1 MTNLNEKI
9 ELKYL
14 IILPED
20 QNSKESLFNVLRYLS
35 TLDFHSENN
44 ADFIT
49 LNKNFKNRIDINNVN
64 IKNKY
69 NNKSNFIV
77 SLSFDELK
85 YAKSYSKELNKINNN
100 IKNINIELLHDGIS
114 RYYSIQAYK
123 ILHEVET
130 TLRAFITKL
139 MVFYSKDDWHKNIGK
154 VKINNNNNRSNE
166 GIKILYDTD
175 FNQLR
180 IFLFEVYNGTD
191 YKDIVKK
198 LLNEESDDEKL
209 RLLREL
215 ENDIPKTYWDKLIA
229 NQVNKHEISGE
240 EFQKL
245 LTNIYNKR
253 NKIAHCNN
261 FVEEDYNDFK
271 NNCERVLQLTKKL
284 TKIIEAP
291 SSNFI
296 SQDKNLSEDLN
307 VIFSPSDE
315 YDTIIVPAKEDGFNK
330 VFLDDKMWYSVA
342 IYKNRIKYLK
352 YIAAYITNPTQEITH
367 YAEIDRIEPS
377 ELEKN
382 KYIIYFKDKPK
393 HLPSKIPL
401 GDARSAFQ
409 RSRYTSFDKLKIAS
423 TTDDLFES

>member
-20 QNSKESLFNVLRYLS
+20 QNSKESLFNVLRYRS

-85 YAKSYSKELNKINNN
+85 YAKSYSKELNKINND

-215 ENDIPKTYWDKLIA
+215 
-229 NQVNKHEISGE
+229 
-240 EFQKL
+240 
-245 LTNIYNKR
+245 
-253 NKIAHCNN
+253 
-261 FVEEDYNDFK
+261 
-271 NNCERVLQLTKKL
+271 
-284 TKIIEAP
+284 
-291 SSNFI
+291 
-296 SQDKNLSEDLN
+296 
-307 VIFSPSDE
+307 
-315 YDTIIVPAKEDGFNK
+315 
-330 VFLDDKMWYSVA
+330 
-342 IYKNRIKYLK
+342 
-352 YIAAYITNPTQEITH
+352 
-367 YAEIDRIEPS
+367 
-377 ELEKN
+377 
-382 KYIIYFKDKPK
+382 
-393 HLPSKIPL
+393 
-401 GDARSAFQ
+401 
-409 RSRYTSFDKLKIAS
+409 
-423 TTDDLFES
+423 